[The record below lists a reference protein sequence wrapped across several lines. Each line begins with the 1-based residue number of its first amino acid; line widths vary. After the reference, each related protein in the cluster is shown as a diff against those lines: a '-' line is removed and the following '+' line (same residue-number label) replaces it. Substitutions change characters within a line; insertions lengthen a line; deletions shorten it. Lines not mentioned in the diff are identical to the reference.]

1 MANFIIKIR
10 INDLLKNYSSTFDP
24 FYQVMR
30 RGWRRRVR
38 SRMRSREWWRR
49 VTAGRPDLT
58 EDQKTFL
65 LVQKSLNATYKD
77 MVRRWPDRFTREPP
91 FSFTVLRILKRARV
105 LKRARENI
113 ILAGRNDFKAFIL

>member
-1 MANFIIKIR
+1 MEEGEEVEARDPGVLQEDLI
-10 INDLLKNYSSTFDP
+10 LLKT
-24 FYQVMR
+24 R
-30 RGWRRRVR
+30 
-38 SRMRSREWWRR
+38 
-49 VTAGRPDLT
+49 
-58 EDQKTFL
+58 KTFL

-91 FSFTVLRILKRARV
+91 FSFTVLRIFKRARV

>member
-1 MANFIIKIR
+1 MVEEGEEVEAR
-10 INDLLKNYSSTFDP
+10 DP
-24 FYQVMR
+24 GVLQ
-30 RGWRRRVR
+30 
-38 SRMRSREWWRR
+38 
-49 VTAGRPDLT
+49 

-91 FSFTVLRILKRARV
+91 FSFTVLRILKRAR
-105 LKRARENI
+105 ENI